1 MDRQNATPLVGVVTP
16 FYNTKDFLPECI
28 ESVLAQTYQNWEYVL
43 VDNYSTDGSGD
54 IARQY
59 ASRFPNKIRVIQ
71 PESFLDQ
78 IPNYNFGLA
87 SISRHSIYSKM
98 VQADDWLYPECLEQL
113 VALAESDPEIGIV
126 SSYRLKGKNVMGGGI
141 PYTTSLMPGAEICC
155 LQLSTGI
162 FAFGTPTTMLYRSV
176 LVSKNEPFF
185 DKNSFYDDTDACYR
199 LLGDWKFGFVHRVLS
214 FSRVDDESIR
224 GQVEDFNPD
233 ILDRYLQLSRFGPVY
248 LEREEFIRLRKQ
260 WRSRYYSFLGRGLV
274 TGQSRAFWRY
284 HRSGLGSGG
293 LELERLPLLGHAC
306 LELLKMLVNPGQT
319 ATFIYRKFRSAVK
332 ANSKRHAKNSS

>member
-1 MDRQNATPLVGVVTP
+1 
-16 FYNTKDFLPECI
+16 
-28 ESVLAQTYQNWEYVL
+28 TYQNWEYVL

-59 ASRFPNKIRVIQ
+59 AARFPDKIRVIQ
-71 PESFLDQ
+71 PEAFLDQ

-87 SISRHSIYSKM
+87 SICSNSVYSKM
-98 VQADDWLYPECLEQL
+98 VQADDWLYPDCLERL

-126 SSYRLKGKNVMGGGI
+126 SSYRLKGKSVMGGGI
-141 PYTTSLMPGAEICC
+141 PYTISTMPGAEICR

-176 LVSKNEPFF
+176 LVSKNDPFF

-199 LLGDWKFGFVHRVLS
+199 LLGSWKFGFVHRVLS

-233 ILDRYLQLSRFGPVY
+233 ILDRYLQLSKFGPSY
-248 LEREEFIRLRKQ
+248 LEREQFLRLKDE
-260 WRSRYYSFLGRGLV
+260 WRSRYYRFLARALV

-284 HRSGLGSGG
+284 HSSGLESGG
-293 LELERLPLLGHAC
+293 LKLERPYLLGQAC
-306 LELLKMLVNPGQT
+306 VEILKMLINPGQT
-319 ATFIYRKFRSAVK
+319 AALLYKKLRSTVK
-332 ANSKRHAKNSS
+332 N